1 MKKRAIGVFDS
12 GLGGLAVA
20 RRVMDEMP
28 NEDIVYFADFA
39 HLPYGPKPHE
49 EVKEFTLQV
58 VDFFVGKG
66 VKAILIGC
74 NTASAAAA
82 GAAEERAREMPVIAM
97 IEPAVRAT
105 TKYGDIHKVGIIGT
119 KGTIDSKAYEEA
131 FRQLSP
137 SVDVLGHACPEV
149 LRLAEQGK
157 IDDKAKIR
165 ILAKECLSPLEREGI
180 DALVL
185 VCTDFTC
192 IATELQAVLSP
203 DVQMIDPA
211 KEVARAAAR
220 ILEENHWRR
229 AGEERG
235 HIEFF
240 ASGPPP
246 QGARDFAQRGLS
258 IMKRRGRLEGASCT
272 SPPVCLGESTDYI
285 ASWSGALRHPWG
297 NFDSQHLAVG

>member
-1 MKKRAIGVFDS
+1 MKERAIGVFDS

-20 RRVMDEMP
+20 KKVMDEMP

-39 HLPYGPKPHE
+39 HLPYGPRPHE
-49 EVKEFTLQV
+49 EVKEFALQV
-58 VDFFVGKG
+58 VDFFIRKD

-82 GAAEERAREMPVIAM
+82 KAAQERAHEIPVIGM
-97 IEPAVRAT
+97 IRPAVRAT
-105 TKYGDIHKVGIIGT
+105 TEYGGIHKVGVIGT

-165 ILAKECLSPLEREGI
+165 ILAKTCVSSLEREGI

-185 VCTDFTC
+185 GCTDFTC

-203 DVQMIDPA
+203 DVRMIDPA
-211 KEVARAAAR
+211 KEVARAAAG
-220 ILEENHWRR
+220 ILDENHWRR
-229 AGEERG
+229 VGEERG

-240 ASGPPP
+240 ASGTPP
-246 QGARDFAQRGLS
+246 QGAREFAQRIFG
-258 IMKRRGRLEGASCT
+258 IQIEEFRLT
-272 SPPVCLGESTDYI
+272 
-285 ASWSGALRHPWG
+285 
-297 NFDSQHLAVG
+297 